1 MATKTLFVG
10 AFVDTPQL
18 GQLRIA
24 NDHALVVNDQG
35 NIEAFLT
42 SHEAVA
48 LSKAPHI
55 QTVQVPQGSFL
66 VPTFC
71 DLHLHAPQYLYLG
84 TGLHLP
90 LMKWLDEYAF
100 KAEEKIDNDPNGLG
114 HRVYS
119 ALANRLIQSGT
130 GAALLFGTIRNE
142 SK

>member
-1 MATKTLFVG
+1 MKTLFVG
-10 AFVDTPQL
+10 SFVDTPQL
-18 GQLRIA
+18 GELRIA
-24 NDHALVVNDQG
+24 NDRALLVNDQG
-35 NIEAFLT
+35 NIEAFLP

-48 LSKAPHI
+48 YSKDPQV
-55 QTVQVPQGSFL
+55 QTVQMPRGSFL
-66 VPTFC
+66 IPTFC

-100 KAEEKIDNDPNGLG
+100 KAEEKIDADPDGLG

-119 ALANRLIQSGT
+119 TLAKRLIRSGT
-130 GAALLFGTIRNE
+130 GAALLFGTIRDE